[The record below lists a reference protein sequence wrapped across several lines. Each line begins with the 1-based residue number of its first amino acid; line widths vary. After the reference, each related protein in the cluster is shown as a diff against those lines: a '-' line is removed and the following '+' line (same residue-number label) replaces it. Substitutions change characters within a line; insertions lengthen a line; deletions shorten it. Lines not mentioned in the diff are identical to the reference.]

1 MFVIYC
7 YPPDGDG
14 AACRVVKDW
23 GLLWLILTVEEFGD
37 EFIIASDEVICK
49 LPVESG
55 NKLVRDSEEQME
67 QKKGINQSSIESDQI
82 IKSIFKI
89 FCCNLSF

>member
-23 GLLWLILTVEEFGD
+23 GLLWLILTVDELGD
-37 EFIIASDEVICK
+37 EFIIAAEEVTCK
-49 LPVESG
+49 LLVEIG
-55 NKLVRDSEEQME
+55 NKLIRDSEEQIE
-67 QKKGINQSSIESDQI
+67 QNKEINLQP
-82 IKSIFKI
+82 
-89 FCCNLSF
+89 NLRTLFIWLFPRDLHLNCL